1 MNFHN
6 NLLLSVLKWFS
17 EPFAKELA
25 EGDDERLANHIEER
39 IYQHLM
45 RQTEI
50 GVASE
55 EALDVPGEISREESD
70 DGKFIQGLLKIW
82 TGYFLNYKQMK
93 WPNRGGW
100 R

>member
-1 MNFHN
+1 MYYQ
-6 NLLLSVLKWFS
+6 WFS

-25 EGDDERLANHIEER
+25 EGEDERLAKHIEER

-55 EALDVPGEISREESD
+55 EALDGVVEESD
-70 DGKFIQGLLKIW
+70 EGKFIQDFLTYGQSTFRITSKW
-82 TGYFLNYKQMK
+82 TVGSQV
-93 WPNRGGW
+93 
-100 R
+100 